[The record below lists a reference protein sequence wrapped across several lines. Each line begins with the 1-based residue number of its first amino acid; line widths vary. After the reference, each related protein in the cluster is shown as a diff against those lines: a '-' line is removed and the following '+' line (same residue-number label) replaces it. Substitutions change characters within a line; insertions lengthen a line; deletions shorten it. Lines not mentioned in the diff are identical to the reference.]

1 MNVLNKFNH
10 LKENNQLE
18 VKSAKS
24 GLPNSL
30 WETYSSFSNTHGGT
44 IVLGVAERENKSL
57 YSVGLTEVEVLNLQ
71 KIFWDII
78 NNPKK
83 VSSNLLSDKNVKVE
97 QMDSSYILV
106 IDIPEASRYE
116 KPIYINDNPLL
127 AYRRNFEGDYKVTRL
142 ELSNMLRDADINS
155 PDSYIV
161 ENKDMSCF
169 CEKSIATYRN
179 YFESY
184 KEKEHPF
191 NDDTDEEFLIHIGVA
206 EKGIDG
212 KVHPT
217 KAGLLM
223 FNYHHEIVNVFPNY
237 FLDYQ
242 DKRNLV
248 GDMTWRNRVWSSNG
262 NWSGNLFDFYYR
274 VIYNLHED
282 LPVPFQLDGI
292 QRLDTTPMHRAVS
305 EALCNTLA
313 NADFNNTSGLVI
325 KQYEDR
331 LYFTNPGALAM
342 PLDKAITGGRSDAR
356 NKVIL
361 SMFNHIRI
369 GERSGSG
376 IPRIFGATL
385 EAGYPKPILS
395 DRFNPDITELTVFIK
410 KEKISPTTSTK
421 LVDSN
426 LTEQEQIIVDY
437 IKQYGFIRRIVVEDI
452 LEVKTSRSAELL
464 KNLVDKNI
472 LLTQGKTKTLKYK
485 LK

>member
-1 MNVLNKFNH
+1 MFDSSKFYV

-18 VKSAKS
+18 VKSAKG

-44 IVLGVAERENKSL
+44 ILLGVTEKEDKSL
-57 YSVGLTEVEVLNLQ
+57 YSIGLTEAEVLNLQ

-78 NNPKK
+78 NNPNK
-83 VSSNLLSDKNVKVE
+83 VSSNLLVDKDVRIE

-106 IDIPEASRYE
+106 IDIPEATRYE
-116 KPIYINDNPLL
+116 KPIYINDNPLM

-191 NDDTDEEFLIHIGVA
+191 NDDTDEEFLIHIGAA
-206 EKGIDG
+206 EKGTDG

-223 FNYHHEIVNVFPNY
+223 FSYHHEIVNVFPNY

-248 GDMTWRNRVWSSNG
+248 GDMTWRNRIWSSNG

-274 VIYNLHED
+274 IIYNLHED

-305 EALCNTLA
+305 EALCNTLS

-342 PLDKAITGGRSDAR
+342 PLDKAIAGGKSDAR

-385 EAGYPKPILS
+385 EAGYPKPLLLDS
-395 DRFNPDITELTVFIK
+395 FNPDYTELTVFIK
-410 KEKISPTTSTK
+410 KDKTNTITSTK
-421 LVDSN
+421 SIDSN

-437 IKQYGFIRRIVVEDI
+437 IKQYGFIRRSTVEDI
-452 LEVKTSRSAELL
+452 LGIKERRANVILKELVSKKVL
-464 KNLVDKNI
+464 RLE
-472 LLTQGKTKTLKYK
+472 GKTKTIKYY
-485 LK
+485 LV